1 METPRNLDRLFG
13 RLAEALKGTARK
25 LRREKPPAMIG
36 LPPSARGLKAIPD
49 DIEEHAK
56 DFAARYWEPLE
67 AIARKR
73 MREVGV
79 PEDRI
84 GMLDTDN
91 DFRLAAFH
99 PHRTVG
105 GEVHHQTGRI
115 AYNKPEAQAKGIERY
130 AFSNALRL
138 RFRLVSPVPAYS
150 DEKSGAP
157 IQRCSTIQVRGGGRR
172 KSAQTGM
179 PSKIRPLPARAC
191 TRLCGSTSMLPRSRT
206 AAAT

>member
-1 METPRNLDRLFG
+1 MDTPRHSGRFLG
-13 RLAEALKGTARK
+13 RLVEALKGIAGK
-25 LRREKPPAMIG
+25 LRRQKPPAMIG

-56 DFAARYWEPLE
+56 DFATRYWEPLE

-84 GMLDTDN
+84 GMLDADN

-115 AYNKPEAQAKGIERY
+115 NLDAGIFMPDLLAEGLPPEVSSLHAKSRASVRQDAIIAHEFEEGVHGDHVAAVEH
-130 AFSNALRL
+130 
-138 RFRLVSPVPAYS
+138 
-150 DEKSGAP
+150 AP
-157 IQRCSTIQVRGGGRR
+157 D
-172 KSAQTGM
+172 
-179 PSKIRPLPARAC
+179 
-191 TRLCGSTSMLPRSRT
+191 TRLTIKEEARRLLRAQKERT
-206 AAAT
+206 V

>member
-1 METPRNLDRLFG
+1 METPRDLGRLVG
-13 RLAEALKGTARK
+13 RLAEALKRITGK
-25 LRREKPPAMIG
+25 LRREKPPAMTG

-56 DFAARYWEPLE
+56 DFAARYWGPLE
-67 AIARKR
+67 GIASKR

-91 DFRLAAFH
+91 DYRLAAFH

-115 AYNKPEAQAKGIERY
+115 NLDAGIFIADLLAEGMSSEVSSLHAKSRASVRLDAIIAHEFEEGVHGDHVAAVEHAPDTKLTIKEEARRLLRAQKERT
-130 AFSNALRL
+130 
-138 RFRLVSPVPAYS
+138 V
-150 DEKSGAP
+150 
-157 IQRCSTIQVRGGGRR
+157 
-172 KSAQTGM
+172 
-179 PSKIRPLPARAC
+179 
-191 TRLCGSTSMLPRSRT
+191 
-206 AAAT
+206 

>member
-1 METPRNLDRLFG
+1 MELPRDPGRLFS
-13 RLAEALKGTARK
+13 RLAGALKGITGK
-25 LRREKPPAMIG
+25 LRRVKPPAMIG

-56 DFAARYWEPLE
+56 DFAARYWQPLE

-105 GEVHHQTGRI
+105 GEVHLETGRI
-115 AYNKPEAQAKGIERY
+115 NLDAGIFIPDLLAE
-130 AFSNALRL
+130 
-138 RFRLVSPVPAYS
+138 
-150 DEKSGAP
+150 
-157 IQRCSTIQVRGGGRR
+157 
-172 KSAQTGM
+172 GM
-179 PSKIRPLPARAC
+179 PPEVTSLHAKSRASVRQDAIIAHEFEEGVHGDHLAAVEHAPD
-191 TRLCGSTSMLPRSRT
+191 TRLTIKEEARRLLRAQKERT
-206 AAAT
+206 V

>member
-1 METPRNLDRLFG
+1 METPRDLGRLFG
-13 RLAEALKGTARK
+13 RLAEALKRITAKR
-25 LRREKPPAMIG
+25 RREKPPAMIV

-49 DIEEHAK
+49 DTEEHAK
-56 DFAARYWEPLE
+56 DFAVRDWEPLE

-105 GEVHHQTGRI
+105 GEVHHQSGRI
-115 AYNKPEAQAKGIERY
+115 NLDAGIFIPDLLAE
-130 AFSNALRL
+130 
-138 RFRLVSPVPAYS
+138 
-150 DEKSGAP
+150 
-157 IQRCSTIQVRGGGRR
+157 
-172 KSAQTGM
+172 GM
-179 PSKIRPLPARAC
+179 PPEVSSLHAKSRASVRKDAIIAHEFEEGVNGDHVAAVEHAPDTKLTIKEEAR
-191 TRLCGSTSMLPRSRT
+191 RLLRAQKERT
-206 AAAT
+206 V

>member
-1 METPRNLDRLFG
+1 MEPPRRIGRLFT
-13 RLAEALKGTARK
+13 RLGEAVKGVAEK
-25 LRREKPPAMIG
+25 LRREKPPAEPPPAMIG

-84 GMLDTDN
+84 GMLDTDH

-99 PHRTVG
+99 PKRTG
-105 GEVHHQTGRI
+105 GGGVHPPTGR
-115 AYNKPEAQAKGIERY
+115 AK
-130 AFSNALRL
+130 
-138 RFRLVSPVPAYS
+138 
-150 DEKSGAP
+150 
-157 IQRCSTIQVRGGGRR
+157 
-172 KSAQTGM
+172 
-179 PSKIRPLPARAC
+179 
-191 TRLCGSTSMLPRSRT
+191 
-206 AAAT
+206 